1 MPPARRKTPKVVAKV
16 AGTLDSTTDHRVAI
30 APMMEWTDRHC
41 RVFHRK
47 LTRRALLHTEM
58 IVADAILHGDR
69 DRLLSFSP
77 EEHPLAIQLGGSD
90 PAKLARAA
98 AIAADY
104 GYDEV
109 NLNVGCPSDRVKSG
123 TFGACLMREP
133 ALVGDIVAAMKAAL
147 AVPVTVKCRLG
158 VDDQE
163 PEAALFA
170 LAGSVF
176 AAGADAVWV
185 HARKA
190 WLSGLSPKENREVPP
205 LDYALVGALKRRCP
219 DRFIGV
225 NGGIA
230 TLDEAAAHLTA
241 LDGVMLGRAAYHTP
255 AILADVDRRFYDA
268 ADAPEPEAVV
278 AAMLPYIAAEIA
290 DGTPLARVTRHMLGL
305 FHGRP
310 GARRWRQILTVGAS
324 RPGAGVALVREALA
338 AVASLPIPNGIVSAP
353 SRVAVTGDAFA

>member
-1 MPPARRKTPKVVAKV
+1 MDAARHPI
-16 AGTLDSTTDHRVAI
+16 AI

-69 DRLLSFSP
+69 DRLLAFSP

-90 PAKLARAA
+90 PAKLAAAA

-109 NLNVGCPSDRVKSG
+109 NLNVGCPSDRVRSG
-123 TFGACLMREP
+123 TFGACLMLEP
-133 ALVGDIVAAMKAAL
+133 GRVGDIVAALKAAVD
-147 AVPVTVKCRLG
+147 VPVAVKCRLG
-158 VDDQE
+158 VDEQD
-163 PEAALFA
+163 PETALFA
-170 LAGSVF
+170 LAEAVF
-176 AAGADAVWV
+176 AAGADALWV

-190 WLSGLSPKENREVPP
+190 WLAGLSPRENREVPP
-205 LDYALVGALKRRCP
+205 LDYALVGALKRRWP

-230 TLDEAAAHLTA
+230 TLDDAAAHLTA

-255 AILADVDRRFYDA
+255 AVLADIDRRFYGDDDA
-268 ADAPEPEAVV
+268 REPEDAV
-278 AAMLPYIAAEIA
+278 AAMLPYIAAETA
-290 DGTPLARVTRHMLGL
+290 DGTPLGSITRHMLGL

-310 GARRWRQILTVGAS
+310 GARRWRRILTVGTP

-338 AVASLPIPNGIVSAP
+338 AVASRPKDIPPEHFDALVSD
-353 SRVAVTGDAFA
+353 DAFA